1 MGDIVNLRRA
11 RKTKERAAA
20 EKKAAEN
27 RNQFGRSKAEREGA
41 KANAEL
47 EARRLDSHQRRPTGE
62 PEDLSD

>member
-1 MGDIVNLRRA
+1 MGDIINLRRA

-27 RNQFGRSKAEREGA
+27 RSQFGRSKAERESV

-47 EARRLDSHQRRPTGE
+47 DARRLDSHQRRSSGE
-62 PEDLSD
+62 PEDQSD